1 MKNPLRKRLLRELRQ
16 EMGKYLVVF
25 ILMVATIGFVSGFL
39 VADGSMLTAYDN
51 SFEKYNIEDGNFAT
65 EEKVYKNQQETI
77 EGYGVKLYENFYVEK
92 ALSNGSTLRIFKNRE
107 EVNKVC
113 LMKGKMPKEIGE
125 IAIDRMYADNNKLS
139 VGDTLKSGKKTWK
152 ITGLVALSDYSALF
166 QNNNDTMF
174 DAIKFGVGIVT
185 KEEFSS
191 FNESQ
196 LTYDYAWK
204 YNKKPKNE
212 KEEKK
217 RSEDFMEDIGKDI
230 TLESFIPQYV
240 NQAIHFTGDD
250 MGSDEAMI
258 IVLLYIVMVIMAFV
272 FGITTS
278 NTIRKEAGV
287 IGTLRA
293 SGYTKNELIRHYMSM
308 PVFVTLIGAVVGN
321 ILGYTYFKD
330 VMAGM
335 YYGSYSLPTYV
346 TIWSGDA
353 FIKTTII
360 PFIMMVLINYGILM
374 KSLKLSPLKFMKRDI
389 KKAKKNKKTLVL
401 HRLGFFSQFRLS
413 VILNNLSGY
422 VTLFVGVLFAII
434 LLMFGMDMH
443 PVLDHYQDVVVNN
456 MTAKYQY
463 ILNTPESI
471 DTTAIEQAFQ
481 TIPQEFRDSFLSLI
495 DDQYDEM
502 YDNYKTKT
510 TGAEAFSLYSLKTL
524 PESTIEED
532 ISLYGLQNNSQYIHI
547 KSLPKKGVYISKD
560 VADKYNLKKGDRI
573 SLKESY
579 KDLRY
584 TFEIKGIYDA
594 PGSMA
599 LYMSKSY
606 FNEVFNCQDGYF
618 NGYFSNRKITDLKDD
633 YIASTITQD
642 DLTKVSRQ
650 LNVSMGEMFYLVEG
664 FAIVMFIM
672 LIYLLT
678 KMIIENNKVSISM
691 VKILG
696 YTSKEIQKMY
706 VHATTI
712 VIMISTLLSFGITT
726 WILSYAFKI
735 VFEEY
740 AGWLPFYVEG
750 SVYIK
755 MFIMTVISYLFVMMI
770 QMRKIKKIPMDEA
783 LKNVE

>member
-1 MKNPLRKRLLRELRQ
+1 MA
-16 EMGKYLVVF
+16 GS
-25 ILMVATIGFVSGFL
+25 IGLISGFL
-39 VADGSMLTAYDN
+39 VADGSMIKAYND
-51 SFEKYNIEDGNFAT
+51 SFDKYNIEDGHFRLNDSLS
-65 EEKVYKNQQETI
+65 K
-77 EGYGVKLYENFYVEK
+77 ENKK
-92 ALSNGSTLRIFKNRE
+92 ALEKEGVTIYDLNYIEE
-107 EVNKVC
+107 EVESTSTIRLFKPRNKVNQVC
-113 LMKGKMPKEIGE
+113 IMDGKLPQSKNE
-125 IAIDRMYADNNKLS
+125 IAIDRMYADNNNYQ
-139 VGDTLKSGKKTWK
+139 VGQTIKVGKKKLK

-166 QNNNDTMF
+166 SKNSDLMF
-174 DAIKFGVGIVT
+174 DAIKFGVGIVSN
-185 KEEFSS
+185 EGFES
-191 FNESQ
+191 FKDAKIYYN
-196 LTYDYAWK
+196 YAWT
-204 YNKKPKNE
+204 YNE
-212 KEEKK
+212 KVDNEVNA
-217 RSEDFMEDIGKDI
+217 SNDFLNVLVKNVSGIDDY
-230 TLESFIPQYV
+230 IPQYA

-250 MGSDEAMI
+250 MGGDEAMMT
-258 IVLLYIVMVIMAFV
+258 VLLYIIIGILAFV
-272 FGITTS
+272 FAITTK
-278 NTIRKEAGV
+278 NTIESEAPM

-293 SGYTKNELIRHYMSM
+293 MGYTKKEMLIQYM
-308 PVFVTLIGAVVGN
+308 TLPILVSLVACIVGN

-374 KSLKLSPLKFMKRDI
+374 KSLKLSPLKFMKSDI
-389 KKAKKNKKTLVL
+389 KKVKKNKKTLVL

-422 VTLFVGVLFAII
+422 ITLFVGVLFAII

-443 PVLDHYQDVVVNN
+443 PVLDHYQDIVVNN

-463 ILNTPESI
+463 ILNTPESV
-471 DTTAIEQAFQ
+471 DTTAIEQVFQ

-510 TGAEAFSLYSLKTL
+510 KGAEAFSLYSLKTL

-618 NGYFSNRKITDLKDD
+618 NGYFSNKKITDLKDD

-664 FAIVMFIM
+664 FAMIMFIM

>member
-1 MKNPLRKRLLRELRQ
+1 M
-16 EMGKYLVVF
+16 
-25 ILMVATIGFVSGFL
+25 T
-39 VADGSMLTAYDN
+39 
-51 SFEKYNIEDGNFAT
+51 
-65 EEKVYKNQQETI
+65 
-77 EGYGVKLYENFYVEK
+77 
-92 ALSNGSTLRIFKNRE
+92 
-107 EVNKVC
+107 
-113 LMKGKMPKEIGE
+113 
-125 IAIDRMYADNNKLS
+125 
-139 VGDTLKSGKKTWK
+139 
-152 ITGLVALSDYSALF
+152 
-166 QNNNDTMF
+166 
-174 DAIKFGVGIVT
+174 
-185 KEEFSS
+185 
-191 FNESQ
+191 
-196 LTYDYAWK
+196 
-204 YNKKPKNE
+204 
-212 KEEKK
+212 
-217 RSEDFMEDIGKDI
+217 
-230 TLESFIPQYV
+230 
-240 NQAIHFTGDD
+240 
-250 MGSDEAMI
+250 
-258 IVLLYIVMVIMAFV
+258 VLLYIIIGILAFV
-272 FGITTS
+272 FAITTK
-278 NTIRKEAGV
+278 NTIESEAPM

-293 SGYTKNELIRHYMSM
+293 MGYTKKEMLVQYM
-308 PVFVTLIGAVVGN
+308 TLPILVSLGACIVGN

-642 DLTKVSRQ
+642 DLT
-650 LNVSMGEMFYLVEG
+650 
-664 FAIVMFIM
+664 
-672 LIYLLT
+672 
-678 KMIIENNKVSISM
+678 IIENNKVSISM

-706 VHATTI
+706 IHATTI
-712 VIMISTLLSFGITT
+712 VILISTLLSFGITT

>member
-1 MKNPLRKRLLRELRQ
+1 MA
-16 EMGKYLVVF
+16 GS
-25 ILMVATIGFVSGFL
+25 IGLISGFL
-39 VADGSMLTAYDN
+39 VADGSMIKAYND
-51 SFEKYNIEDGNFAT
+51 SFDKYNIEDGHFRLNDSLSKENKKT
-65 EEKVYKNQQETI
+65 LEKENVTI
-77 EGYGVKLYENFYVEK
+77 YNLNYIE
-92 ALSNGSTLRIFKNRE
+92 E
-107 EVNKVC
+107 EVGSSSTIRLFKPRNKVNQVC
-113 LMKGKMPKEIGE
+113 IMDGKLPKNKNE
-125 IAIDRMYADNNKLS
+125 IAIDRMYADNNNYQ
-139 VGDTLKSGKKTWK
+139 VGQTIKVGKKKLK
-152 ITGLVALSDYSALF
+152 ITGFVALSDYSALF
-166 QNNNDTMF
+166 SKNSDLMF
-174 DAIKFGVGIVT
+174 DAIKFGVGIVSD
-185 KEEFSS
+185 EGFES
-191 FNESQ
+191 FKDAKIYYN
-196 LTYDYAWK
+196 YAWT
-204 YNKKPKNE
+204 YNE
-212 KEEKK
+212 KVDNEVNA
-217 RSEDFMEDIGKDI
+217 SNDFLNVLVKNVSGIDDY
-230 TLESFIPQYV
+230 IPQYA

-250 MGSDEAMI
+250 MGGDEAMMT
-258 IVLLYIVMVIMAFV
+258 VLLYIIIGILAFV
-272 FGITTS
+272 FAITTK
-278 NTIRKEAGV
+278 NTIESEAPM

-293 SGYTKNELIRHYMSM
+293 MGYTKKEMLIQYM
-308 PVFVTLIGAVVGN
+308 TLPILVSLVACIVGN

-389 KKAKKNKKTLVL
+389 KKVKKNKKTLVL

-443 PVLDHYQDVVVNN
+443 PVLDHYQDIVVNN

-463 ILNTPESI
+463 ILNTPESV

-510 TGAEAFSLYSLKTL
+510 KGAEAFSLYSLKTL

-712 VIMISTLLSFGITT
+712 VILISTLLSFGITT

>member
-1 MKNPLRKRLLRELRQ
+1 MA
-16 EMGKYLVVF
+16 GS
-25 ILMVATIGFVSGFL
+25 IGLISGFL
-39 VADGSMLTAYDN
+39 VADGSMIKAYND
-51 SFEKYNIEDGNFAT
+51 SFDKYNIEDGHFRLNDSLS
-65 EEKVYKNQQETI
+65 K
-77 EGYGVKLYENFYVEK
+77 ENKK
-92 ALSNGSTLRIFKNRE
+92 ALEKEGVTIYDLNYIEE
-107 EVNKVC
+107 EVESTSTIRLFKPRNKVNQVC
-113 LMKGKMPKEIGE
+113 IMEGKLPQSKNE
-125 IAIDRMYADNNKLS
+125 IAIDRMYADNNNYQ
-139 VGDTLKSGKKTWK
+139 VGQTIKVGKKKLK

-166 QNNNDTMF
+166 SKNSDLMF
-174 DAIKFGVGIVT
+174 DSVKFGVGIIS
-185 KEEFSS
+185 KEEFKS
-191 FNESQ
+191 FKDAKIYYN
-196 LTYDYAWK
+196 YAWT
-204 YNKKPKNE
+204 YNEVVDNE
-212 KEEKK
+212 VNA
-217 RSEDFMEDIGKDI
+217 SNDFLNVLVRNVSGIDDY
-230 TLESFIPQYV
+230 IPQYA

-250 MGSDEAMI
+250 MGGDEAMMT
-258 IVLLYIVMVIMAFV
+258 VLLYIIIGILAFV
-272 FGITTS
+272 FAITTK
-278 NTIRKEAGV
+278 NTIESEAPM

-293 SGYTKNELIRHYMSM
+293 MGYTKKEMLIQYM
-308 PVFVTLIGAVVGN
+308 TLPILVSLVACIVGN

-389 KKAKKNKKTLVL
+389 KKVKKNKKTLVL

-422 VTLFVGVLFAII
+422 ITLFVGVLFAII

-443 PVLDHYQDVVVNN
+443 PVLDHYQDIVVNN

-463 ILNTPESI
+463 ILNTPESV
-471 DTTAIEQAFQ
+471 DTTAIEQVFQ

-510 TGAEAFSLYSLKTL
+510 KGAEAFSLYSLKTL

-712 VIMISTLLSFGITT
+712 VILISTLLSFGITT

-755 MFIMTVISYLFVMMI
+755 MFIMTIISYLFVMMI

>member
-1 MKNPLRKRLLRELRQ
+1 MKNPLFKRLPYILKDEIA
-16 EMGKYLVVF
+16 KYLIIF
-25 ILMVATIGFVSGFL
+25 LFMAGSIGLISGFL
-39 VADGSMLTAYDN
+39 VADGSMIKAYN
-51 SFEKYNIEDGNFAT
+51 ESFDKYNIEDGHFRLNDSLS
-65 EEKVYKNQQETI
+65 K
-77 EGYGVKLYENFYVEK
+77 ENKK
-92 ALSNGSTLRIFKNRE
+92 ALEKEGVTIYDLNYIEE
-107 EVNKVC
+107 EVESSSTIRLFKPRNKVNQVC
-113 LMKGKMPKEIGE
+113 IMEGKLPQSKNEIV
-125 IAIDRMYADNNKLS
+125 IDRMYADNNNYQ
-139 VGDTLKSGKKTWK
+139 VGQTIKVGKKKLK

-166 QNNNDTMF
+166 SKNSDLMF
-174 DAIKFGVGIVT
+174 DSVKFGVGIVS
-185 KEEFSS
+185 KEEFKS
-191 FNESQ
+191 FKDAKIYYN
-196 LTYDYAWK
+196 YAWT
-204 YNKKPKNE
+204 YNEDVDNEVNASNDFLNVLVKNV
-212 KEEKK
+212 
-217 RSEDFMEDIGKDI
+217 SGIDDY
-230 TLESFIPQYV
+230 IPQYA

-250 MGSDEAMI
+250 MGGDEAMMT
-258 IVLLYIVMVIMAFV
+258 VLLYIIIGILAFV
-272 FGITTS
+272 FAITTK
-278 NTIRKEAGV
+278 NTIESEAPM

-293 SGYTKNELIRHYMSM
+293 MGYTKKEMLIQYM
-308 PVFVTLIGAVVGN
+308 TLPILVSLVACIVGN

-360 PFIMMVLINYGILM
+360 PFIM
-374 KSLKLSPLKFMKRDI
+374 
-389 KKAKKNKKTLVL
+389 
-401 HRLGFFSQFRLS
+401 GFFSQFRLS

-422 VTLFVGVLFAII
+422 ITLFVGVLFAII

-443 PVLDHYQDVVVNN
+443 PILDHYQDIVVNN

-463 ILNTPESI
+463 ILNTPESV
-471 DTTAIEQAFQ
+471 DTTAIEQVFQ
-481 TIPQEFRDSFLSLI
+481 TIPQEFRDSFLNLI

-510 TGAEAFSLYSLKTL
+510 KGAEAFSLYSLKTL

-618 NGYFSNRKITDLKDD
+618 NGYFSNKKITDLKDD
-633 YIASTITQD
+633 YITSTITQD

-650 LNVSMGEMFYLVEG
+650 LNVSMGKMFYLVEG
-664 FAIVMFIM
+664 FAMVMFIM

-712 VIMISTLLSFGITT
+712 VILISTLLSFGITT

>member
-1 MKNPLRKRLLRELRQ
+1 MA
-16 EMGKYLVVF
+16 GS
-25 ILMVATIGFVSGFL
+25 IGLISGFL
-39 VADGSMLTAYDN
+39 VADGSMIKAYND
-51 SFEKYNIEDGNFAT
+51 SFDKYNIEDGHFRLNDSLS
-65 EEKVYKNQQETI
+65 K
-77 EGYGVKLYENFYVEK
+77 ENKK
-92 ALSNGSTLRIFKNRE
+92 ALEKEDVTIYNLNYIEE
-107 EVNKVC
+107 EVGSSSTIRLFKPRNKVNQVC
-113 LMKGKMPKEIGE
+113 IMDGKLPKNKNE
-125 IAIDRMYADNNKLS
+125 IAIDRMYADNNNYQ
-139 VGDTLKSGKKTWK
+139 VGQTIKVGKKKLK
-152 ITGLVALSDYSALF
+152 ITGFVALSDYSALF
-166 QNNNDTMF
+166 SKNSDLMF
-174 DAIKFGVGIVT
+174 DAIKFGVGIVSD
-185 KEEFSS
+185 EGFES
-191 FNESQ
+191 FKDAKIYYN
-196 LTYDYAWK
+196 YAWT
-204 YNKKPKNE
+204 YNE
-212 KEEKK
+212 KVDNEVNA
-217 RSEDFMEDIGKDI
+217 SNDFLNVLVKNVSGIDDY
-230 TLESFIPQYV
+230 IPQYA

-250 MGSDEAMI
+250 MGGDEAMMT
-258 IVLLYIVMVIMAFV
+258 VLLYIIIGILAFV
-272 FGITTS
+272 FAITTK
-278 NTIRKEAGV
+278 NTIESEAPM

-293 SGYTKNELIRHYMSM
+293 MGYTKKEMLVQYM
-308 PVFVTLIGAVVGN
+308 TLPILVSLVACIVGN

-443 PVLDHYQDVVVNN
+443 PVLDHYQDIVVNN

-463 ILNTPESI
+463 ILNTPESV

-510 TGAEAFSLYSLKTL
+510 KGAEAFSLYSLKTL

-606 FNEVFNCQDGYF
+606 FNEVFNCQEGYF
-618 NGYFSNRKITDLKDD
+618 NGYFSNKKITDLKDD

-712 VIMISTLLSFGITT
+712 VILISTLLSFGITT

>member
-1 MKNPLRKRLLRELRQ
+1 MA
-16 EMGKYLVVF
+16 GS
-25 ILMVATIGFVSGFL
+25 IGLISGFL
-39 VADGSMLTAYDN
+39 VADGSMIKSYND
-51 SFEKYNIEDGNFAT
+51 SFDKYNIEDGHFRLNDSLS
-65 EEKVYKNQQETI
+65 K
-77 EGYGVKLYENFYVEK
+77 ENKK
-92 ALSNGSTLRIFKNRE
+92 ALEKEGVTIYDLNYIEE
-107 EVNKVC
+107 EVESTSTIRLFKPRNKINQVC
-113 LMKGKMPKEIGE
+113 IMEGKLPQSKNE
-125 IAIDRMYADNNKLS
+125 IAIDRMYADNNNYQ
-139 VGDTLKSGKKTWK
+139 VGQTIKVGKKKLK

-166 QNNNDTMF
+166 SKNSDLMF
-174 DAIKFGVGIVT
+174 DAIKFGVGIVSN
-185 KEEFSS
+185 EGFES
-191 FNESQ
+191 FKDAKIYYN
-196 LTYDYAWK
+196 YAWT
-204 YNKKPKNE
+204 YNE
-212 KEEKK
+212 KVDNEVNA
-217 RSEDFMEDIGKDI
+217 SNDFLNVLVKNVSGIDDY
-230 TLESFIPQYV
+230 IPQYA

-250 MGSDEAMI
+250 MGGDEAMMT
-258 IVLLYIVMVIMAFV
+258 VLLYIIIGILAFV
-272 FGITTS
+272 FAITTK
-278 NTIRKEAGV
+278 NTIESEAPM

-293 SGYTKNELIRHYMSM
+293 MGYTKKEMLIQYM
-308 PVFVTLIGAVVGN
+308 TLPILVSLVACIVGN

-374 KSLKLSPLKFMKRDI
+374 KSLKLSPLKKV
-389 KKAKKNKKTLVL
+389 KKNKKTLVL

-422 VTLFVGVLFAII
+422 ITLFVGVLFAII

-443 PVLDHYQDVVVNN
+443 PVLDHYQDIVVNN

-463 ILNTPESI
+463 ILNTPESV
-471 DTTAIEQAFQ
+471 DTTAIEQVFQ

-510 TGAEAFSLYSLKTL
+510 KGAEAFSLYSLKTL

-618 NGYFSNRKITDLKDD
+618 NGYFSNKKITDLKDD

-664 FAIVMFIM
+664 FAMIMFIM

>member
-1 MKNPLRKRLLRELRQ
+1 MRSPLNKRLFRELRG
-16 EMGKYLVVF
+16 EFGKYLVIF
-25 ILMVATIGFVSGFL
+25 ILMTLTIGMVSGFL
-39 VADGSMLTAYDN
+39 VADGSMIQAYEE
-51 SFEKYNIEDGNFAT
+51 SFEKYNIENGHFRT
-65 EEKVYKNQQETI
+65 EKKMNNAQIQDVEHLGI
-77 EGYGVKLYENFYVEK
+77 KLYENYYVEE
-92 ALSNGSTLRIFKNRE
+92 ALTNGSTMRIFKNRD

-113 LMKGKMPKEIGE
+113 LMKGKMPEKPGE
-125 IAIDRMYADNNKLS
+125 LGIDRMYADNNDLS
-139 VGDTLKSGKKTWK
+139 VGDEIESGGHTWK

-166 QNNNDTMF
+166 SNNNDSMF
-174 DAIKFGVGIVT
+174 DSVKFGVSVVCP
-185 KEEFSS
+185 EEFDSYKAD
-191 FNESQ
+191 Q
-196 LTYDYAWK
+196 LNYSYAWK
-204 YNKKPKNE
+204 YNTEPKNE
-212 KEEKK
+212 KAEKDI
-217 RSEDFMEDIGKDI
+217 SEDLMEDVAKEV
-230 TLESFIPQYV
+230 TLEEFVPRYT
-240 NQAIHFTGDD
+240 NQAIIFTGDD
-250 MGSDEAMI
+250 MGGDRSMM
-258 IVLLYIVMVIMAFV
+258 IVLLYIIIVIMAFV
-272 FGITTS
+272 FAITTK
-278 NTIRKEAGV
+278 NTIESEAPM

-293 SGYTKNELIRHYMSM
+293 MGYTKKEMLIQYM
-308 PVFVTLIGAVVGN
+308 TLPILVSLVACIVGN

-374 KSLKLSPLKFMKRDI
+374 KSLKLSPLKFMKSDI
-389 KKAKKNKKTLVL
+389 KKVKKNKKTLVL

-422 VTLFVGVLFAII
+422 ITLFVGVLFAII

-443 PVLDHYQDVVVNN
+443 PVLDHYQDIVVNN

-463 ILNTPESI
+463 ILNTPESV
-471 DTTAIEQAFQ
+471 DTTAIEQVFQ

-510 TGAEAFSLYSLKTL
+510 KGAEAFSLYSLKTL

-532 ISLYGLQNNSQYIHI
+532 ISLYGLQNNSQYIH
-547 KSLPKKGVYISKD
+547 ISKD

-618 NGYFSNRKITDLKDD
+618 NGYFSNKKITDLKDD

-664 FAIVMFIM
+664 FAMIMFIM

>member
-1 MKNPLRKRLLRELRQ
+1 MA
-16 EMGKYLVVF
+16 GS
-25 ILMVATIGFVSGFL
+25 IGLISGFL
-39 VADGSMLTAYDN
+39 VADGSMIKAYND
-51 SFEKYNIEDGNFAT
+51 SFDKYNIEDGHFRLNDSLSKENKKT
-65 EEKVYKNQQETI
+65 LEKEDVTIYNLNYIEEKVESSSTI
-77 EGYGVKLYENFYVEK
+77 RL
-92 ALSNGSTLRIFKNRE
+92 FKPR
-107 EVNKVC
+107 NKVNQVC
-113 LMKGKMPKEIGE
+113 IMDGKLPQSKNE
-125 IAIDRMYADNNKLS
+125 IAIDRMYADNNNYQ
-139 VGDTLKSGKKTWK
+139 VGQTIKVGKKKLK

-166 QNNNDTMF
+166 SKNSDLMF
-174 DAIKFGVGIVT
+174 DAIKFGVGIVSN
-185 KEEFSS
+185 EGFES
-191 FNESQ
+191 FKDAKIYYN
-196 LTYDYAWK
+196 YAWT
-204 YNKKPKNE
+204 YNE
-212 KEEKK
+212 KVDNEVNA
-217 RSEDFMEDIGKDI
+217 SNDFLNALVKNVSGIDDY
-230 TLESFIPQYV
+230 IPQYA

-250 MGSDEAMI
+250 MGGDEAMMT
-258 IVLLYIVMVIMAFV
+258 VLLYIIIGILAFV
-272 FGITTS
+272 FAITTK
-278 NTIRKEAGV
+278 NTIESEAPM

-293 SGYTKNELIRHYMSM
+293 MGYTKKEMLVQYM
-308 PVFVTLIGAVVGN
+308 TLPILVSLVACIVGN

-330 VMAGM
+330 IMAGM

-389 KKAKKNKKTLVL
+389 KKTKKSKKTLVL

-422 VTLFVGVLFAII
+422 VTLFVGILFAII

-443 PVLDHYQDVVVNN
+443 PVLDHYQDIVINN

-463 ILNTPESI
+463 ILNTPESV

-502 YDNYKTKT
+502 YDDYKTKT
-510 TGAEAFSLYSLKTL
+510 KGAEAFSLYSLKTL

-532 ISLYGLQNNSQYIHI
+532 ISLYGLQNNSHYIHI

-618 NGYFSNRKITDLKDD
+618 NGYFSNRKITDLKDE

-712 VIMISTLLSFGITT
+712 VILISTLLSFGITT

>member
-1 MKNPLRKRLLRELRQ
+1 MA
-16 EMGKYLVVF
+16 GS
-25 ILMVATIGFVSGFL
+25 IGLISGFL
-39 VADGSMLTAYDN
+39 VADGSMIKSYND
-51 SFEKYNIEDGNFAT
+51 SFDKYNIEDGHFRLNDSLS
-65 EEKVYKNQQETI
+65 K
-77 EGYGVKLYENFYVEK
+77 ENKK
-92 ALSNGSTLRIFKNRE
+92 ALEKEGVTIYDLNYIEE
-107 EVNKVC
+107 EVESTSTIRLFKPRNKINQVC
-113 LMKGKMPKEIGE
+113 IMEGKLPQSKNE
-125 IAIDRMYADNNKLS
+125 IAIDRMYADNNNYQ
-139 VGDTLKSGKKTWK
+139 VGQTIKVGKKKLK

-166 QNNNDTMF
+166 SKNSDLMF
-174 DAIKFGVGIVT
+174 DAIKFGVGIVSN
-185 KEEFSS
+185 EGFES
-191 FNESQ
+191 FKDAKIYYN
-196 LTYDYAWK
+196 YAWT
-204 YNKKPKNE
+204 YNE
-212 KEEKK
+212 KVDNEVNA
-217 RSEDFMEDIGKDI
+217 SNDFLNVLVKNVSGIDDY
-230 TLESFIPQYV
+230 IPQYA

-250 MGSDEAMI
+250 MGGDEAMMT
-258 IVLLYIVMVIMAFV
+258 VLLYIIIGILAFV
-272 FGITTS
+272 FAITTK
-278 NTIRKEAGV
+278 NTIESEAPM

-293 SGYTKNELIRHYMSM
+293 MGYTKKEMLIQYM
-308 PVFVTLIGAVVGN
+308 TLPILVSLVACIVGN

-389 KKAKKNKKTLVL
+389 KKVKKNKKTLVL

-422 VTLFVGVLFAII
+422 ITLFVGVLFAII

-443 PVLDHYQDVVVNN
+443 PVLDHYQDIVVNN

-463 ILNTPESI
+463 ILNTPESV
-471 DTTAIEQAFQ
+471 DTTAIEQVFQ

-510 TGAEAFSLYSLKTL
+510 KGAEAFSLYSLKTL

-618 NGYFSNRKITDLKDD
+618 NGYFSNKKITDLKDD

-664 FAIVMFIM
+664 FAMIMFIM

>member
-1 MKNPLRKRLLRELRQ
+1 MA
-16 EMGKYLVVF
+16 GS
-25 ILMVATIGFVSGFL
+25 IGLISGFL
-39 VADGSMLTAYDN
+39 VADGSMIKAYND
-51 SFEKYNIEDGNFAT
+51 SFDKYNIEDGHFRLNDSLSKENKKT
-65 EEKVYKNQQETI
+65 LEKEDVTI
-77 EGYGVKLYENFYVEK
+77 YNLNYIE
-92 ALSNGSTLRIFKNRE
+92 E
-107 EVNKVC
+107 EVGSSSTIRLFKPRNKVNQVC
-113 LMKGKMPKEIGE
+113 IMDGKLPKNKNE
-125 IAIDRMYADNNKLS
+125 IAIDRMYADNNNYQ
-139 VGDTLKSGKKTWK
+139 VGQTIKVGKKKLK
-152 ITGLVALSDYSALF
+152 ITGFVALSDYSALF
-166 QNNNDTMF
+166 SKNSDLMF
-174 DAIKFGVGIVT
+174 DAIKFGVGIVSD
-185 KEEFSS
+185 EGFES
-191 FNESQ
+191 FKDAKIYYN
-196 LTYDYAWK
+196 YAWT
-204 YNKKPKNE
+204 YNE
-212 KEEKK
+212 KVDNEVNA
-217 RSEDFMEDIGKDI
+217 SNDFLNVLVKNVSGIDDY
-230 TLESFIPQYV
+230 IPQYA

-250 MGSDEAMI
+250 MGGDEAMMT
-258 IVLLYIVMVIMAFV
+258 VLLYIIIGILAFV
-272 FGITTS
+272 FAITTK
-278 NTIRKEAGV
+278 NTIESEAPM

-293 SGYTKNELIRHYMSM
+293 MGYTKKEMLVQYM
-308 PVFVTLIGAVVGN
+308 TLPILVSLVACIVGN

-443 PVLDHYQDVVVNN
+443 PVLDHYQDIVVNN

-463 ILNTPESI
+463 ILNTPESV

-510 TGAEAFSLYSLKTL
+510 KGAEAFSLYSLKTL

-664 FAIVMFIM
+664 FAIVMFVM

-735 VFEEY
+735 VFEKY

>member
-1 MKNPLRKRLLRELRQ
+1 MA
-16 EMGKYLVVF
+16 G
-25 ILMVATIGFVSGFL
+25 AIGLISGFL
-39 VADGSMLTAYDN
+39 VADGSMIKAYN
-51 SFEKYNIEDGNFAT
+51 ESFDKYNIEDGHFRLNDSLS
-65 EEKVYKNQQETI
+65 K
-77 EGYGVKLYENFYVEK
+77 ENKK
-92 ALSNGSTLRIFKNRE
+92 ALEKEGVTIYDLNYIEE
-107 EVNKVC
+107 EVESSSTIRLFKPRNKVNQVC
-113 LMKGKMPKEIGE
+113 IMEGKLPQSKNE
-125 IAIDRMYADNNKLS
+125 IAIDRMYADNNNYQ
-139 VGDTLKSGKKTWK
+139 VGQTIKVGKKKLK

-166 QNNNDTMF
+166 SKNSDLMF
-174 DAIKFGVGIVT
+174 DSVKFGVGIVS
-185 KEEFSS
+185 KEGFKS
-191 FNESQ
+191 FKDAKIYYN
-196 LTYDYAWK
+196 YAWT
-204 YNKKPKNE
+204 YNEDVDNEVNASNDFLNVLVKNV
-212 KEEKK
+212 
-217 RSEDFMEDIGKDI
+217 SGIDDY
-230 TLESFIPQYV
+230 IPQYA

-250 MGSDEAMI
+250 MGGDEAMMT
-258 IVLLYIVMVIMAFV
+258 VLLYIIIGILAFV
-272 FGITTS
+272 FAITTK
-278 NTIRKEAGV
+278 NTIESEAPM

-293 SGYTKNELIRHYMSM
+293 MGYTKKEMLIQYM
-308 PVFVTLIGAVVGN
+308 TLPILVSLVACIVGN

-389 KKAKKNKKTLVL
+389 KKVKKNKKTLVL

-422 VTLFVGVLFAII
+422 ITLFVGILFAII

-443 PVLDHYQDVVVNN
+443 PVLNHYQDIVVNN

-463 ILNTPESI
+463 ILNTPESV
-471 DTTAIEQAFQ
+471 DTTAIEQVFQ

-510 TGAEAFSLYSLKTL
+510 KGAEAFSLYSLKTL

-532 ISLYGLQNNSQYIHI
+532 INLYGLQNNSQYIHI
-547 KSLPKKGVYISKD
+547 KSLPQKGVYISKD

-618 NGYFSNRKITDLKDD
+618 NGYFSNKKITDLKDD

-696 YTSKEIQKMY
+696 YTPKEIQKMY

-712 VIMISTLLSFGITT
+712 VILISTLLSFGITT

>member
-1 MKNPLRKRLLRELRQ
+1 MKNPLFKRLPYILKDEIA
-16 EMGKYLVVF
+16 KYLIIF
-25 ILMVATIGFVSGFL
+25 LFMAGSIGLISGFL
-39 VADGSMLTAYDN
+39 VADGSMIKAYND
-51 SFEKYNIEDGNFAT
+51 SFDKYNIEDGHFRLNDSLSKENKKT
-65 EEKVYKNQQETI
+65 LEKENVTI
-77 EGYGVKLYENFYVEK
+77 YNLNYIE
-92 ALSNGSTLRIFKNRE
+92 E
-107 EVNKVC
+107 EVGSSSTIRLFKPRNKVNQVC
-113 LMKGKMPKEIGE
+113 IMDGKLPKNKNE
-125 IAIDRMYADNNKLS
+125 IAIDRMYADNNNCQ
-139 VGDTLKSGKKTWK
+139 VGQTIKVGKKKLK

-166 QNNNDTMF
+166 SKNSDLMF
-174 DAIKFGVGIVT
+174 DAIKFGVGIVSD
-185 KEEFSS
+185 EGFES
-191 FNESQ
+191 FKDAKIYYN
-196 LTYDYAWK
+196 YAWT
-204 YNKKPKNE
+204 YNE
-212 KEEKK
+212 KVDNEVNA
-217 RSEDFMEDIGKDI
+217 SNDFLNVLVKNVSGIDDY
-230 TLESFIPQYV
+230 IPQYA

-250 MGSDEAMI
+250 MGGDEAMMT
-258 IVLLYIVMVIMAFV
+258 VLLYIIIGILAFV
-272 FGITTS
+272 FAITTK
-278 NTIRKEAGV
+278 NTIESEAPM

-293 SGYTKNELIRHYMSM
+293 MGYTKKEMLVQYM
-308 PVFVTLIGAVVGN
+308 TLPILVSLVACIVGN

-353 FIKTTII
+353 FIK
-360 PFIMMVLINYGILM
+360 MVLINYGILM

-443 PVLDHYQDVVVNN
+443 PVLDHYQDIVVNN

-463 ILNTPESI
+463 ILNTPESV

-510 TGAEAFSLYSLKTL
+510 KGAEAFSLYSLKTL

-712 VIMISTLLSFGITT
+712 VILISTLLSFGITT

>member
-1 MKNPLRKRLLRELRQ
+1 MKNPLFKRLPYILKDEIA
-16 EMGKYLVVF
+16 KYLIIF
-25 ILMVATIGFVSGFL
+25 LFMAGSIGLISGFL
-39 VADGSMLTAYDN
+39 VADGSMIKSYND
-51 SFEKYNIEDGNFAT
+51 SFDKYNIEDGHFRLNDSLS
-65 EEKVYKNQQETI
+65 K
-77 EGYGVKLYENFYVEK
+77 ENKK
-92 ALSNGSTLRIFKNRE
+92 ALEKEGVTIYDLNYIEE
-107 EVNKVC
+107 EVESTSTIRLFKPRNKINQVC
-113 LMKGKMPKEIGE
+113 IMEGKLPQSKNE
-125 IAIDRMYADNNKLS
+125 IAIDRMYADNNNYQ
-139 VGDTLKSGKKTWK
+139 VGQTIKVGKKKLK

-166 QNNNDTMF
+166 SKNSDLMF
-174 DAIKFGVGIVT
+174 DAIKFGVGIVSN
-185 KEEFSS
+185 EGFES
-191 FNESQ
+191 FKDAKIYYN
-196 LTYDYAWK
+196 YAWT
-204 YNKKPKNE
+204 YNE
-212 KEEKK
+212 KVDNEVNA
-217 RSEDFMEDIGKDI
+217 SNDFLNVLVKNVSGIDDY
-230 TLESFIPQYV
+230 IPQYA

-250 MGSDEAMI
+250 MGGDEAMMT
-258 IVLLYIVMVIMAFV
+258 VLLYIIIGILAFV
-272 FGITTS
+272 FAITTK
-278 NTIRKEAGV
+278 NTIESEAPM

-293 SGYTKNELIRHYMSM
+293 MGYTKKEMLIQYM
-308 PVFVTLIGAVVGN
+308 TLPILVSLVACIVGN

-374 KSLKLSPLKFMKRDI
+374 KSLKLSPLKKV
-389 KKAKKNKKTLVL
+389 KKNKKTLVL

-422 VTLFVGVLFAII
+422 ITLFVGVLFAII

-443 PVLDHYQDVVVNN
+443 PVLDHYQDIVVNN

-463 ILNTPESI
+463 ILNTPESV
-471 DTTAIEQAFQ
+471 DTTAIEQVFQ

-510 TGAEAFSLYSLKTL
+510 KGAEAFSLYSLKTL

-618 NGYFSNRKITDLKDD
+618 NGYFSNKKITDLKDD

-664 FAIVMFIM
+664 FAMIMFIM

>member
-1 MKNPLRKRLLRELRQ
+1 MA
-16 EMGKYLVVF
+16 GS
-25 ILMVATIGFVSGFL
+25 IGLISGFL
-39 VADGSMLTAYDN
+39 VADGSMIKAYND
-51 SFEKYNIEDGNFAT
+51 SFDKYNIEDGHFRLNDSLSKENKKT
-65 EEKVYKNQQETI
+65 LEKENVTI
-77 EGYGVKLYENFYVEK
+77 YNLNYIE
-92 ALSNGSTLRIFKNRE
+92 E
-107 EVNKVC
+107 EVGSSSTIRLFKPRNKVNQVC
-113 LMKGKMPKEIGE
+113 IMDGKLPKNKNE
-125 IAIDRMYADNNKLS
+125 IAIDRMYADNNNYQ
-139 VGDTLKSGKKTWK
+139 VGQTIKVGKKKLK
-152 ITGLVALSDYSALF
+152 ITGFVALSDYSALF
-166 QNNNDTMF
+166 SKNSDLMF
-174 DAIKFGVGIVT
+174 DAIKFGVGIVSD
-185 KEEFSS
+185 EGFES
-191 FNESQ
+191 FKDAKIYYN
-196 LTYDYAWK
+196 YAWT
-204 YNKKPKNE
+204 YNE
-212 KEEKK
+212 KVDNEVNA
-217 RSEDFMEDIGKDI
+217 SNDFLNVLVKNVSGIDDY
-230 TLESFIPQYV
+230 IPQYA

-250 MGSDEAMI
+250 MGGDEAMMT
-258 IVLLYIVMVIMAFV
+258 VLLYIIIGILAFV
-272 FGITTS
+272 FAITTK
-278 NTIRKEAGV
+278 NTIESEAPM

-293 SGYTKNELIRHYMSM
+293 MGYTKKEMLVQYM
-308 PVFVTLIGAVVGN
+308 TLPILVSLVACIVGN

-443 PVLDHYQDVVVNN
+443 PVLDHYQDIVVNN

-463 ILNTPESI
+463 ILNTPESV

-510 TGAEAFSLYSLKTL
+510 KGAEAFSLYSLKTL

-579 KDLRY
+579 TDLRY

-606 FNEVFNCQDGYF
+606 FNEVFNCQEGYF
-618 NGYFSNRKITDLKDD
+618 NGYFSNKKITDLKDD

-664 FAIVMFIM
+664 FAIVMFVM

-712 VIMISTLLSFGITT
+712 VILISTLLSFGITT

-770 QMRKIKKIPMDEA
+770 QMKKIKKIPMDEA

>member
-1 MKNPLRKRLLRELRQ
+1 MA
-16 EMGKYLVVF
+16 GS
-25 ILMVATIGFVSGFL
+25 IGLISGFL
-39 VADGSMLTAYDN
+39 VADGSMIKAYND
-51 SFEKYNIEDGNFAT
+51 SFDKYNIEDGHFRLNDSLSKENKKT
-65 EEKVYKNQQETI
+65 LEKENVTI
-77 EGYGVKLYENFYVEK
+77 YNLNYIE
-92 ALSNGSTLRIFKNRE
+92 E
-107 EVNKVC
+107 EVGSSSTIRLFKPRNKVNQVC
-113 LMKGKMPKEIGE
+113 IMDGKLPKNKNE
-125 IAIDRMYADNNKLS
+125 IAIDRMYADNNNYQ
-139 VGDTLKSGKKTWK
+139 VGQTIKVGKKKLK

-166 QNNNDTMF
+166 SKNSDLMF
-174 DAIKFGVGIVT
+174 DAIKFGVGIVSD
-185 KEEFSS
+185 EGFES
-191 FNESQ
+191 FKDAKIHYN
-196 LTYDYAWK
+196 YAWT
-204 YNKKPKNE
+204 YNE
-212 KEEKK
+212 KVDNEVNA
-217 RSEDFMEDIGKDI
+217 SNDFLNVLVKNVSGIDDY
-230 TLESFIPQYV
+230 IPQYA

-250 MGSDEAMI
+250 MGGDEAMMT
-258 IVLLYIVMVIMAFV
+258 VLLYIIIGILAFV
-272 FGITTS
+272 FAITTK
-278 NTIRKEAGV
+278 NTIESEAPM

-293 SGYTKNELIRHYMSM
+293 MGYTKKEMLVQYM
-308 PVFVTLIGAVVGN
+308 TLPILVSLVACIVGN

-389 KKAKKNKKTLVL
+389 KKVKKNKKTLVL

-443 PVLDHYQDVVVNN
+443 PVLDHYQDIVVNN

-463 ILNTPESI
+463 ILNTPESV

-510 TGAEAFSLYSLKTL
+510 KGAEAFSLYSLKTL

-584 TFEIKGIYDA
+584 TFEIKGIYDT

-606 FNEVFNCQDGYF
+606 FNEVFNCQEGYF
-618 NGYFSNRKITDLKDD
+618 NGYFSNKKITDLKDD

-712 VIMISTLLSFGITT
+712 VILISTLLSFGITT

>member
-1 MKNPLRKRLLRELRQ
+1 MKNPLFKRLPYILKDEIA
-16 EMGKYLVVF
+16 KYLIIF
-25 ILMVATIGFVSGFL
+25 LFMAGSIGLISGFL
-39 VADGSMLTAYDN
+39 VADGSMIKAYND
-51 SFEKYNIEDGNFAT
+51 SFDKYNIEDGHFRLNDSLSKENKKT
-65 EEKVYKNQQETI
+65 LEKEGVTI
-77 EGYGVKLYENFYVEK
+77 YDLNYIE
-92 ALSNGSTLRIFKNRE
+92 E
-107 EVNKVC
+107 EVESTSTIRLFKPRNKVNQVC
-113 LMKGKMPKEIGE
+113 IMDGKLPQSKNE
-125 IAIDRMYADNNKLS
+125 IAIDRMYADNNNYQ
-139 VGDTLKSGKKTWK
+139 VGQTIKVGKKKLK
-152 ITGLVALSDYSALF
+152 ITGLVALSDYSAL
-166 QNNNDTMF
+166 MF
-174 DAIKFGVGIVT
+174 DAIKFGVGIVSN
-185 KEEFSS
+185 EGFES
-191 FNESQ
+191 FKDAKIYYN
-196 LTYDYAWK
+196 YAWT
-204 YNKKPKNE
+204 YNE
-212 KEEKK
+212 KVDNEVNA
-217 RSEDFMEDIGKDI
+217 SNDFLNVLVKNVSGIDDY
-230 TLESFIPQYV
+230 IPQYA

-250 MGSDEAMI
+250 MGGDEAMMT
-258 IVLLYIVMVIMAFV
+258 VLLYIIIGILAFV
-272 FGITTS
+272 FAITTK
-278 NTIRKEAGV
+278 NTIESEAPM

-293 SGYTKNELIRHYMSM
+293 MGYTKKEMLIQYM
-308 PVFVTLIGAVVGN
+308 TLPILVSLVACIVGN

-389 KKAKKNKKTLVL
+389 KKVKKNKKTLVL

-422 VTLFVGVLFAII
+422 ITLFVGVLFAII

-443 PVLDHYQDVVVNN
+443 PVLDHYQDIVVNN

-463 ILNTPESI
+463 ILNTPESV
-471 DTTAIEQAFQ
+471 DTATIEQVFQ

-510 TGAEAFSLYSLKTL
+510 KGAEAFSLYSLKTL
-524 PESTIEED
+524 PESTMEED

-618 NGYFSNRKITDLKDD
+618 NGYFSNKKITDLKDD

-755 MFIMTVISYLFVMMI
+755 MFIMTIISYLFVMMI

>member
-1 MKNPLRKRLLRELRQ
+1 MA
-16 EMGKYLVVF
+16 GS
-25 ILMVATIGFVSGFL
+25 IGLISGFL
-39 VADGSMLTAYDN
+39 VADGSMIKAYND
-51 SFEKYNIEDGNFAT
+51 SFDKYNIEDGHFRLNDSLS
-65 EEKVYKNQQETI
+65 K
-77 EGYGVKLYENFYVEK
+77 ENKK
-92 ALSNGSTLRIFKNRE
+92 ALEKEGVTIYDLNYIEE
-107 EVNKVC
+107 EVESTSTIRLFKPRNKVNQVC
-113 LMKGKMPKEIGE
+113 IMEGKLPQSKNE
-125 IAIDRMYADNNKLS
+125 IAIDRMYADNNHYQ
-139 VGDTLKSGKKTWK
+139 VGQTIKVGKKKLK

-166 QNNNDTMF
+166 SKNSDLMF
-174 DAIKFGVGIVT
+174 DSVKFGVGIIS
-185 KEEFSS
+185 KEEFKS
-191 FNESQ
+191 FKDAKIYYN
-196 LTYDYAWK
+196 YAWT
-204 YNKKPKNE
+204 YNEDVDNEVNASNDFLNVLVKNV
-212 KEEKK
+212 
-217 RSEDFMEDIGKDI
+217 SGIDDY
-230 TLESFIPQYV
+230 IPQYA
-240 NQAIHFTGDD
+240 NQAIHFTGDA
-250 MGSDEAMI
+250 MGGDKAMMT
-258 IVLLYIVMVIMAFV
+258 VLLYIIIGILAFV
-272 FGITTS
+272 FAITTK
-278 NTIRKEAGV
+278 NTIESEAPM

-293 SGYTKNELIRHYMSM
+293 MGYTKKEMLIQYM
-308 PVFVTLIGAVVGN
+308 TLPILVSLVACIVGN

-389 KKAKKNKKTLVL
+389 KKVKKNKKTLVL

-422 VTLFVGVLFAII
+422 ITLFVGVLFAII

-443 PVLDHYQDVVVNN
+443 PVLDHYQDIVVNN

-463 ILNTPESI
+463 ILNTPESV
-471 DTTAIEQAFQ
+471 DTTAIEQVFQ

-510 TGAEAFSLYSLKTL
+510 KGAEAFSLYSLKTL

-606 FNEVFNCQDGYF
+606 FNEVFNCQEEYF
-618 NGYFSNRKITDLKDD
+618 NGYFSNKKITDLKDD

-650 LNVSMGEMFYLVEG
+650 LNVSMGKMFYLVEG
-664 FAIVMFIM
+664 FAMIMFIM

>member
-1 MKNPLRKRLLRELRQ
+1 MA
-16 EMGKYLVVF
+16 GS
-25 ILMVATIGFVSGFL
+25 IGLISGFL
-39 VADGSMLTAYDN
+39 VADGSMIKAYND
-51 SFEKYNIEDGNFAT
+51 SFDKYNIEDGHFRLNDSLSKENKKT
-65 EEKVYKNQQETI
+65 LEKENVTI
-77 EGYGVKLYENFYVEK
+77 YNLNYIE
-92 ALSNGSTLRIFKNRE
+92 E
-107 EVNKVC
+107 EVGSSSTIRLFKPRNKVNQVC
-113 LMKGKMPKEIGE
+113 IMDGKLPKNKNE
-125 IAIDRMYADNNKLS
+125 IAIDRMYADNNNYQ
-139 VGDTLKSGKKTWK
+139 VGQTIKVGKKKLK
-152 ITGLVALSDYSALF
+152 ITGFVALSDYSALF
-166 QNNNDTMF
+166 SKNSDLMF
-174 DAIKFGVGIVT
+174 DAIKFGVGIVSD
-185 KEEFSS
+185 EGFES
-191 FNESQ
+191 FKDAKIYYN
-196 LTYDYAWK
+196 YAWT
-204 YNKKPKNE
+204 YNE
-212 KEEKK
+212 KVDNEVNA
-217 RSEDFMEDIGKDI
+217 SNDFLNVLVKNVSGIDDY
-230 TLESFIPQYV
+230 IPQYA

-250 MGSDEAMI
+250 MGGDEAMMT
-258 IVLLYIVMVIMAFV
+258 VLLYIIIGILAFV
-272 FGITTS
+272 FAITTK
-278 NTIRKEAGV
+278 NTIESEAPM

-293 SGYTKNELIRHYMSM
+293 MGYTKKEMLVQYM
-308 PVFVTLIGAVVGN
+308 TLPILVSLVACIVGN

-443 PVLDHYQDVVVNN
+443 PVLDHYQDIVVNN

-463 ILNTPESI
+463 ILNTPESV

-510 TGAEAFSLYSLKTL
+510 KGAEAFSLYSLKTL

-664 FAIVMFIM
+664 FAIVMFVM

-712 VIMISTLLSFGITT
+712 VILISTLLSFGITT

>member
-1 MKNPLRKRLLRELRQ
+1 MA
-16 EMGKYLVVF
+16 GS
-25 ILMVATIGFVSGFL
+25 IGLISGFL
-39 VADGSMLTAYDN
+39 VADGSMIKAYND
-51 SFEKYNIEDGNFAT
+51 SFDKYNIEDGHFRLNDSLS
-65 EEKVYKNQQETI
+65 K
-77 EGYGVKLYENFYVEK
+77 ENKK
-92 ALSNGSTLRIFKNRE
+92 ALEKEGVTIYDLNYIEE
-107 EVNKVC
+107 EVESTSTIRLFKPRNKVNQVC
-113 LMKGKMPKEIGE
+113 IMEGKLPQSKNE
-125 IAIDRMYADNNKLS
+125 IAIDRMYADNNNYQ
-139 VGDTLKSGKKTWK
+139 VGQTIKVGKKKLK

-166 QNNNDTMF
+166 SKNSDLMF
-174 DAIKFGVGIVT
+174 DSVKFGVGIIS
-185 KEEFSS
+185 KEEFKS
-191 FNESQ
+191 FKDAKIYYN
-196 LTYDYAWK
+196 YAWT
-204 YNKKPKNE
+204 YNEVVDNEVNASNDFLNVLVKNV
-212 KEEKK
+212 
-217 RSEDFMEDIGKDI
+217 SGIDDY
-230 TLESFIPQYV
+230 IPQYA

-250 MGSDEAMI
+250 MGGDEAMMT
-258 IVLLYIVMVIMAFV
+258 VLLYIIIGILAFV
-272 FGITTS
+272 FAITTK
-278 NTIRKEAGV
+278 NTIESEAPM

-293 SGYTKNELIRHYMSM
+293 MGYTKKEMLIQYM
-308 PVFVTLIGAVVGN
+308 TLPILVSLVACIVGN

-389 KKAKKNKKTLVL
+389 KKVKKNKKTLVL

-422 VTLFVGVLFAII
+422 ITLFVGVLFAII

-443 PVLDHYQDVVVNN
+443 PVLDHYQDIVVNN

-463 ILNTPESI
+463 ILNTPESV
-471 DTTAIEQAFQ
+471 DTTAIEQVFQ

-510 TGAEAFSLYSLKTL
+510 KGAEAFSLYSLKTL

-618 NGYFSNRKITDLKDD
+618 NGYFSNKKITDLKDD

-664 FAIVMFIM
+664 FAMIMFIM

-706 VHATTI
+706 IHATTI

-755 MFIMTVISYLFVMMI
+755 MFIMTIISYLFVMMI

>member
-1 MKNPLRKRLLRELRQ
+1 MA
-16 EMGKYLVVF
+16 GS
-25 ILMVATIGFVSGFL
+25 IGLISGFL
-39 VADGSMLTAYDN
+39 VADGSMIKAYND
-51 SFEKYNIEDGNFAT
+51 SFDKYNIEDGHFRLNDSLSKENKKT
-65 EEKVYKNQQETI
+65 LEKENVTI
-77 EGYGVKLYENFYVEK
+77 YNLNYIE
-92 ALSNGSTLRIFKNRE
+92 E
-107 EVNKVC
+107 EVGSSSTIRLFKPRNKVNQVC
-113 LMKGKMPKEIGE
+113 IMDGKLPKNKNE
-125 IAIDRMYADNNKLS
+125 IAIDRMYADNNNYQ
-139 VGDTLKSGKKTWK
+139 VGQTIKVGKKKLK
-152 ITGLVALSDYSALF
+152 ITGFVALSDYSALF
-166 QNNNDTMF
+166 SKNSDLMF
-174 DAIKFGVGIVT
+174 DAIKFGVGIVSD
-185 KEEFSS
+185 EGFES
-191 FNESQ
+191 FKDAKIYYN
-196 LTYDYAWK
+196 YAWT
-204 YNKKPKNE
+204 YNE
-212 KEEKK
+212 KVDNEVNA
-217 RSEDFMEDIGKDI
+217 SNDFLNVLVKNVSGIDDY
-230 TLESFIPQYV
+230 IPQYA

-250 MGSDEAMI
+250 MGGDEAMMT
-258 IVLLYIVMVIMAFV
+258 VLLYIIIGILAFV
-272 FGITTS
+272 FAITTK
-278 NTIRKEAGV
+278 NTIESEAPM

-293 SGYTKNELIRHYMSM
+293 MGYTKKEMLVQYM
-308 PVFVTLIGAVVGN
+308 TLPILVSLVACIVGN

-389 KKAKKNKKTLVL
+389 KKVKKNKKTLVL

-422 VTLFVGVLFAII
+422 ITLFVGVLFAII

-443 PVLDHYQDVVVNN
+443 PVLDHYQDIVVNN

-463 ILNTPESI
+463 ILNTPESV
-471 DTTAIEQAFQ
+471 DTTAIEQVFQ

-510 TGAEAFSLYSLKTL
+510 KGAEAFSLYSLKTL

-560 VADKYNLKKGDRI
+560 VAAKYNLKKGDRI

-606 FNEVFNCQDGYF
+606 FNEVFNCQEGYF
-618 NGYFSNRKITDLKDD
+618 NGYFSNKKITDLNDD

-712 VIMISTLLSFGITT
+712 VILISTLLSFGITT

-735 VFEEY
+735 VFEKY

>member
-1 MKNPLRKRLLRELRQ
+1 MA
-16 EMGKYLVVF
+16 GS
-25 ILMVATIGFVSGFL
+25 IGLISGFL
-39 VADGSMLTAYDN
+39 VADGSMIKAYND
-51 SFEKYNIEDGNFAT
+51 SFDKYNIEDGHFRLNDSLSKENKKT
-65 EEKVYKNQQETI
+65 LEKEDVTI
-77 EGYGVKLYENFYVEK
+77 YNLNYIE
-92 ALSNGSTLRIFKNRE
+92 E
-107 EVNKVC
+107 EVGSSSTIRLFKPRNKVNQVC
-113 LMKGKMPKEIGE
+113 IMDGKLPKNKNE
-125 IAIDRMYADNNKLS
+125 IAIDRMYADNNNYQ
-139 VGDTLKSGKKTWK
+139 VGQTIKVGKKKLK
-152 ITGLVALSDYSALF
+152 ITGFVALSDYSALF
-166 QNNNDTMF
+166 SKNSDLMF
-174 DAIKFGVGIVT
+174 DAIKFGVGIVSD
-185 KEEFSS
+185 EGFES
-191 FNESQ
+191 FKDAKIYYN
-196 LTYDYAWK
+196 YAWT
-204 YNKKPKNE
+204 YNE
-212 KEEKK
+212 KVDNEVNA
-217 RSEDFMEDIGKDI
+217 SNDFLNVLVKNVSGIDDY
-230 TLESFIPQYV
+230 IPQYA

-250 MGSDEAMI
+250 MGGDEAMMT
-258 IVLLYIVMVIMAFV
+258 VLLYIIIGILAFV
-272 FGITTS
+272 FAITTK
-278 NTIRKEAGV
+278 NTIESEAPM

-293 SGYTKNELIRHYMSM
+293 MGYTKKEMLVQYM
-308 PVFVTLIGAVVGN
+308 TLPILVSLVACIVGN

-443 PVLDHYQDVVVNN
+443 PVLDHYQDIVVNN

-463 ILNTPESI
+463 ILNTPESV

-510 TGAEAFSLYSLKTL
+510 KGAEAFSLYSLKTL

-664 FAIVMFIM
+664 FAIVMFVM

-712 VIMISTLLSFGITT
+712 VILISTLLSFGITT

>member
-1 MKNPLRKRLLRELRQ
+1 MA
-16 EMGKYLVVF
+16 GS
-25 ILMVATIGFVSGFL
+25 IGLISGFL
-39 VADGSMLTAYDN
+39 VADGSMIKAYND
-51 SFEKYNIEDGNFAT
+51 SFDKYNIEDGHFRLNDSLSKENKKT
-65 EEKVYKNQQETI
+65 LEKENVTI
-77 EGYGVKLYENFYVEK
+77 YNLNYIE
-92 ALSNGSTLRIFKNRE
+92 E
-107 EVNKVC
+107 EVGSSSAIRLFKPRNKVNQVC
-113 LMKGKMPKEIGE
+113 IMDGKLPKNKNE
-125 IAIDRMYADNNKLS
+125 IAIDRMYADNNNYQ
-139 VGDTLKSGKKTWK
+139 VGQTIKVGKKKLK
-152 ITGLVALSDYSALF
+152 ITGFVALSDYSALF
-166 QNNNDTMF
+166 SKNSDLMF
-174 DAIKFGVGIVT
+174 DAIKFGVGIVSD
-185 KEEFSS
+185 EGFES
-191 FNESQ
+191 FKDAKIYYN
-196 LTYDYAWK
+196 YAWT
-204 YNKKPKNE
+204 YNE
-212 KEEKK
+212 KVDNEVNA
-217 RSEDFMEDIGKDI
+217 SNDFLNVLVKNVSGIDDY
-230 TLESFIPQYV
+230 IPQYA

-250 MGSDEAMI
+250 MGGDEAMMT
-258 IVLLYIVMVIMAFV
+258 VLLYIIIGILAFV
-272 FGITTS
+272 FAITTK
-278 NTIRKEAGV
+278 NTIESEAPM

-293 SGYTKNELIRHYMSM
+293 MGYTKKEMLIQYM
-308 PVFVTLIGAVVGN
+308 TLPILVSLVACIVGN

-389 KKAKKNKKTLVL
+389 KKVKKNKQTLVL

-422 VTLFVGVLFAII
+422 ITLFVGVLFAII

-443 PVLDHYQDVVVNN
+443 PILDHYQDIVVNN

-463 ILNTPESI
+463 ILNTPESV
-471 DTTAIEQAFQ
+471 DTTAIEQVFQ
-481 TIPQEFRDSFLSLI
+481 TIPQEFRDSFLNLI

-510 TGAEAFSLYSLKTL
+510 KGAEAFSLYSLKTL

-618 NGYFSNRKITDLKDD
+618 NGYFSNKKITDLKDD

-664 FAIVMFIM
+664 FAIVMFVM

-712 VIMISTLLSFGITT
+712 VILISTLLSFGITT

-735 VFEEY
+735 VFEKY

>member
-1 MKNPLRKRLLRELRQ
+1 MA
-16 EMGKYLVVF
+16 GS
-25 ILMVATIGFVSGFL
+25 IGLISGFL
-39 VADGSMLTAYDN
+39 VADGSMIKAYND
-51 SFEKYNIEDGNFAT
+51 SFDKYNIEDGHFRLNDSLSKENKKALEKEGVT
-65 EEKVYKNQQETI
+65 IYNLNYIEEKVESSSTI
-77 EGYGVKLYENFYVEK
+77 RL
-92 ALSNGSTLRIFKNRE
+92 FKPR
-107 EVNKVC
+107 NKVNQVC
-113 LMKGKMPKEIGE
+113 IMDGKLPQSKNE
-125 IAIDRMYADNNKLS
+125 IAIDRMYADNNNYQ
-139 VGDTLKSGKKTWK
+139 VGQTIKVGKKKLK

-166 QNNNDTMF
+166 SKNSDLMF
-174 DAIKFGVGIVT
+174 DAIKFGVGIVSD
-185 KEEFSS
+185 EGFES
-191 FNESQ
+191 FKDAKIYYN
-196 LTYDYAWK
+196 YAWT
-204 YNKKPKNE
+204 YNEDVDNEINTSNDFLNVLVKNV
-212 KEEKK
+212 
-217 RSEDFMEDIGKDI
+217 SGIDDY
-230 TLESFIPQYV
+230 IPQYA

-250 MGSDEAMI
+250 MGGDEAMMT
-258 IVLLYIVMVIMAFV
+258 VLLYIIIGILAFV
-272 FGITTS
+272 FAITTK
-278 NTIRKEAGV
+278 NTIESEAPM

-293 SGYTKNELIRHYMSM
+293 MGYTKKEMLIQYM
-308 PVFVTLIGAVVGN
+308 TLPILVSLVACIVGN

-696 YTSKEIQKMY
+696 YISKEIQKMY

-712 VIMISTLLSFGITT
+712 VILISTLLSFGITT

-735 VFEEY
+735 VFEKY

>member
-1 MKNPLRKRLLRELRQ
+1 MA
-16 EMGKYLVVF
+16 GS
-25 ILMVATIGFVSGFL
+25 IGLISGFL
-39 VADGSMLTAYDN
+39 VADGSMIKAYN
-51 SFEKYNIEDGNFAT
+51 ESFDQYNIEDGHFRLNDSLS
-65 EEKVYKNQQETI
+65 K
-77 EGYGVKLYENFYVEK
+77 ENKK
-92 ALSNGSTLRIFKNRE
+92 ALEKEGVTIYDLNYIEE
-107 EVNKVC
+107 EVESASTIRLFKPRNKVNQVC
-113 LMKGKMPKEIGE
+113 IMEGKLPQSKNE
-125 IAIDRMYADNNKLS
+125 IAIDRMYADNNNYQ
-139 VGDTLKSGKKTWK
+139 VGQTIKVGKKKLK

-166 QNNNDTMF
+166 SKNSDLMF
-174 DAIKFGVGIVT
+174 DSVKFGVGIVS
-185 KEEFSS
+185 KEEFKS
-191 FNESQ
+191 FKDAKIYYN
-196 LTYDYAWK
+196 YAWT
-204 YNKKPKNE
+204 YNEDVDNEVNASNDFLNVLVKNV
-212 KEEKK
+212 
-217 RSEDFMEDIGKDI
+217 SGIDDY
-230 TLESFIPQYV
+230 IPQYA

-250 MGSDEAMI
+250 MGGDEAMMT
-258 IVLLYIVMVIMAFV
+258 VLLYIIIGILAFV
-272 FGITTS
+272 FAITTK
-278 NTIRKEAGV
+278 NTIESEAPM

-293 SGYTKNELIRHYMSM
+293 MGYTKKEMLIQYM
-308 PVFVTLIGAVVGN
+308 TLPILVSLVACIVGN

-389 KKAKKNKKTLVL
+389 KKVKKNKKTLVL

-422 VTLFVGVLFAII
+422 ITLFVGVLFAII

-443 PVLDHYQDVVVNN
+443 PVLDHYQDIVVNN

-463 ILNTPESI
+463 ILNTPESV
-471 DTTAIEQAFQ
+471 DTTAIEQVFQ

-510 TGAEAFSLYSLKTL
+510 KGAEAFSLYSLKTL

-618 NGYFSNRKITDLKDD
+618 NGYFSNKKITDLKDD

-712 VIMISTLLSFGITT
+712 VILISTLLSFGITT

>member
-1 MKNPLRKRLLRELRQ
+1 MA
-16 EMGKYLVVF
+16 GS
-25 ILMVATIGFVSGFL
+25 IGLISGFL
-39 VADGSMLTAYDN
+39 VADGSMIKAYND
-51 SFEKYNIEDGNFAT
+51 SFDKYNIEDGHFRLNDSLSKENKKT
-65 EEKVYKNQQETI
+65 LEKEDVTI
-77 EGYGVKLYENFYVEK
+77 YNLNYIE
-92 ALSNGSTLRIFKNRE
+92 E
-107 EVNKVC
+107 EVGSSSTIRLFKPRNKVNQVC
-113 LMKGKMPKEIGE
+113 IMDGKLPKNKNE
-125 IAIDRMYADNNKLS
+125 IAIDRMYADNNNYQ
-139 VGDTLKSGKKTWK
+139 VGQTIKVGKKKLK
-152 ITGLVALSDYSALF
+152 ITGFVALSDYSALF
-166 QNNNDTMF
+166 SKNSDLMF
-174 DAIKFGVGIVT
+174 DAIKFGVGIVSD
-185 KEEFSS
+185 EGFES
-191 FNESQ
+191 FKDAKIYYN
-196 LTYDYAWK
+196 YAWT
-204 YNKKPKNE
+204 YNE
-212 KEEKK
+212 KVDNEVNA
-217 RSEDFMEDIGKDI
+217 SNDFLNVLVKNVSGIDDY
-230 TLESFIPQYV
+230 IPQYA

-250 MGSDEAMI
+250 MGGDEAMMT
-258 IVLLYIVMVIMAFV
+258 VLLYIIIGILAFV
-272 FGITTS
+272 FAITTK
-278 NTIRKEAGV
+278 NTIESEAPM

-293 SGYTKNELIRHYMSM
+293 MGYTKKEMLVQYM
-308 PVFVTLIGAVVGN
+308 TLPILVSLAACIVGN

-443 PVLDHYQDVVVNN
+443 PVLDHYQDIVVNN

-463 ILNTPESI
+463 ILNTPESV

-510 TGAEAFSLYSLKTL
+510 KGAEAFSLYSLKTL

-547 KSLPKKGVYISKD
+547 KSLPKKSVYISKD

-712 VIMISTLLSFGITT
+712 VILISTLLSFGITT

-735 VFEEY
+735 VFEKY

>member
-1 MKNPLRKRLLRELRQ
+1 MA
-16 EMGKYLVVF
+16 GS
-25 ILMVATIGFVSGFL
+25 IGLISGFL
-39 VADGSMLTAYDN
+39 VADGSMIKAYND
-51 SFEKYNIEDGNFAT
+51 SFDKYNIEDGHFRLNDSLSKENKKT
-65 EEKVYKNQQETI
+65 LEKEDVTI
-77 EGYGVKLYENFYVEK
+77 YNLNYIE
-92 ALSNGSTLRIFKNRE
+92 E
-107 EVNKVC
+107 EVGSSSTIRLFKPRNKVNQVC
-113 LMKGKMPKEIGE
+113 IMDGKLPKNKNE
-125 IAIDRMYADNNKLS
+125 IAIDRMYADNNNYQ
-139 VGDTLKSGKKTWK
+139 VGQTIKVGKKKLK
-152 ITGLVALSDYSALF
+152 ITGFVALSDYSALF
-166 QNNNDTMF
+166 SKNSDLMF
-174 DAIKFGVGIVT
+174 DAIKFGVGIVSD
-185 KEEFSS
+185 EGFES
-191 FNESQ
+191 FKDAKIYYN
-196 LTYDYAWK
+196 YAWT
-204 YNKKPKNE
+204 YNE
-212 KEEKK
+212 KVDNEVNA
-217 RSEDFMEDIGKDI
+217 SNDFLNVLVKNVSGIDDY
-230 TLESFIPQYV
+230 IPQYA

-250 MGSDEAMI
+250 MGGDEAMMT
-258 IVLLYIVMVIMAFV
+258 VLLYIIIGILAFV
-272 FGITTS
+272 FAITTK
-278 NTIRKEAGV
+278 NTIESEAPM

-293 SGYTKNELIRHYMSM
+293 MGYTKKEMLVQYM
-308 PVFVTLIGAVVGN
+308 TLPILVSLVACIVGN

-443 PVLDHYQDVVVNN
+443 PVLDHYQDIVVNN

-463 ILNTPESI
+463 ILNTPESV

-510 TGAEAFSLYSLKTL
+510 KGAEAFSLYSL
-524 PESTIEED
+524 
-532 ISLYGLQNNSQYIHI
+532 

-664 FAIVMFIM
+664 FAIVMFVM

-735 VFEEY
+735 VFEKY

>member
-1 MKNPLRKRLLRELRQ
+1 MA
-16 EMGKYLVVF
+16 GS
-25 ILMVATIGFVSGFL
+25 IGLISGFL
-39 VADGSMLTAYDN
+39 VADGSMIKAYND
-51 SFEKYNIEDGNFAT
+51 SFDKYNIEDGHFRLNDSLSKENKKT
-65 EEKVYKNQQETI
+65 LEKENVTI
-77 EGYGVKLYENFYVEK
+77 YNLNYIE
-92 ALSNGSTLRIFKNRE
+92 E
-107 EVNKVC
+107 EVGSSSTIRLFKPRNKVNQVC
-113 LMKGKMPKEIGE
+113 IMDGKLPKNKNE
-125 IAIDRMYADNNKLS
+125 IAIDRMYADNNNYQ
-139 VGDTLKSGKKTWK
+139 VGQTIKVGKKKLK
-152 ITGLVALSDYSALF
+152 ITGFVALSDYSALF
-166 QNNNDTMF
+166 SKNSDLMF
-174 DAIKFGVGIVT
+174 DAIKFGVGIVSD
-185 KEEFSS
+185 EGFES
-191 FNESQ
+191 FKDAKIYYN
-196 LTYDYAWK
+196 YAWT
-204 YNKKPKNE
+204 YNE
-212 KEEKK
+212 KVDNEVNA
-217 RSEDFMEDIGKDI
+217 SNDFLNVLVKNVSGIDDY
-230 TLESFIPQYV
+230 IPQYA

-250 MGSDEAMI
+250 MGGDEAMMT
-258 IVLLYIVMVIMAFV
+258 VLLYIIIGILAFV
-272 FGITTS
+272 FAITTK
-278 NTIRKEAGV
+278 NTIESEAPM

-293 SGYTKNELIRHYMSM
+293 MGYTKKEMLVQYM
-308 PVFVTLIGAVVGN
+308 TLPILVSLVACIVGN

-443 PVLDHYQDVVVNN
+443 PVLDHYQDIVVNN

-463 ILNTPESI
+463 ILNTPESV

-510 TGAEAFSLYSLKTL
+510 KGAEAFSLYSLKTL

-606 FNEVFNCQDGYF
+606 FNEVFNCQEGYF

-735 VFEEY
+735 VFEKY

>member
-1 MKNPLRKRLLRELRQ
+1 MA
-16 EMGKYLVVF
+16 GS
-25 ILMVATIGFVSGFL
+25 IGLISGFL
-39 VADGSMLTAYDN
+39 VADGSMIKAYND
-51 SFEKYNIEDGNFAT
+51 SFDKYNIEDGHFRLNDSLSKENKKT
-65 EEKVYKNQQETI
+65 LEKEDVTI
-77 EGYGVKLYENFYVEK
+77 YNLNYIE
-92 ALSNGSTLRIFKNRE
+92 E
-107 EVNKVC
+107 EVGSSSTIRLFKPRNKVNQVC
-113 LMKGKMPKEIGE
+113 IMDGKLPKNKNE
-125 IAIDRMYADNNKLS
+125 IAIDRMYADNNNYQ
-139 VGDTLKSGKKTWK
+139 VGQTIKVGKKKLK
-152 ITGLVALSDYSALF
+152 ITGFVALSDYSALF
-166 QNNNDTMF
+166 SKNSDLMF
-174 DAIKFGVGIVT
+174 DAIKFGVGIVSD
-185 KEEFSS
+185 EGFES
-191 FNESQ
+191 FKDAKIYYN
-196 LTYDYAWK
+196 YAWT
-204 YNKKPKNE
+204 YNKKVDNEVNASNDFLNVLVKNV
-212 KEEKK
+212 
-217 RSEDFMEDIGKDI
+217 SGIDDY
-230 TLESFIPQYV
+230 IPQYA

-250 MGSDEAMI
+250 MGGDEAMMT
-258 IVLLYIVMVIMAFV
+258 VLLYIIIGILAFV
-272 FGITTS
+272 FAITTK
-278 NTIRKEAGV
+278 NTIESEAPM

-293 SGYTKNELIRHYMSM
+293 MGYTKKEMLVQYM
-308 PVFVTLIGAVVGN
+308 TLPILVSLGACIVGN

-443 PVLDHYQDVVVNN
+443 PVLDHYQDIVVNN

-463 ILNTPESI
+463 ILNTPESV

-510 TGAEAFSLYSLKTL
+510 KGAEAFSLYSLKTL

-712 VIMISTLLSFGITT
+712 VILISTLLSFGITT

>member
-1 MKNPLRKRLLRELRQ
+1 MA
-16 EMGKYLVVF
+16 GS
-25 ILMVATIGFVSGFL
+25 IGLISGFL
-39 VADGSMLTAYDN
+39 VADGSMIKAYND
-51 SFEKYNIEDGNFAT
+51 SFDKYNIEDGHFRLNDSLSKENKKALEKEGVT
-65 EEKVYKNQQETI
+65 IYNLNYIEEKVESSSTI
-77 EGYGVKLYENFYVEK
+77 RL
-92 ALSNGSTLRIFKNRE
+92 FKPR
-107 EVNKVC
+107 NKVNQVC
-113 LMKGKMPKEIGE
+113 IMDGKLPQSKNE
-125 IAIDRMYADNNKLS
+125 IAIDRMYADNNNYQ
-139 VGDTLKSGKKTWK
+139 VGQTIKVGKKKLK

-166 QNNNDTMF
+166 SKNSDLMF
-174 DAIKFGVGIVT
+174 DSVKFGVGIVSD
-185 KEEFSS
+185 EGFES
-191 FNESQ
+191 FKNAKI
-196 LTYDYAWK
+196 YYNYAWT
-204 YNKKPKNE
+204 YNE
-212 KEEKK
+212 KVDNEVNA
-217 RSEDFMEDIGKDI
+217 SNDFLNVLVKNVSGIDDY
-230 TLESFIPQYV
+230 IPQYA

-250 MGSDEAMI
+250 MGGDEAMMT
-258 IVLLYIVMVIMAFV
+258 VLLYIIIGILAFV
-272 FGITTS
+272 FAITTK
-278 NTIRKEAGV
+278 NTIESEAPM

-293 SGYTKNELIRHYMSM
+293 MGYTKKEMLVQYM
-308 PVFVTLIGAVVGN
+308 TLPILVSLGACIVGN

-706 VHATTI
+706 VYATTI